1 MAVLEK
7 SVAWLLLP
15 AMLQLV
21 MLLPV
26 VLAQALVALVLALL
40 TLLMLVL
47 AVVGVVVLLDWTVLL
62 LVAML
67 RLALA
72 LLPLR
77 SSLALPQVLV
87 GHLCLAVQ
95 LQLHLHFPMGYSA
108 RSLQH
113 PLVPRVATAAQPPRA
128 HRTHPILARV
138 IPVTIMGPVD
148 WALAPP
154 VSVWVLPCPPS
165 PRLVVWV
172 GPPHP

>member
-15 AMLQLV
+15 AMLQVV

-40 TLLMLVL
+40 TLPMLVL
-47 AVVGVVVLLDWTVLL
+47 AVVGVDWTVLL

-77 SSLALPQVLV
+77 SILAQPQVLV

-128 HRTHPILARV
+128 HRTHPVLARV

-165 PRLVVWV
+165 PRLVA
-172 GPPHP
+172 

>member
-1 MAVLEK
+1 VAVLEK
-7 SVAWLLLP
+7 SVALLLLL
-15 AMLQLV
+15 ATLQLV

-26 VLAQALVALVLALL
+26 VLAQALMALVLAPL

-47 AVVGVVVLLDWTVLL
+47 AVVGVVVLLELTVL

-77 SSLALPQVLV
+77 SILAQPQVLV
-87 GHLCLAVQ
+87 GHLCLALQ

-128 HRTHPILARV
+128 HRTHPVLARV
-138 IPVTIMGPVD
+138 KPVTITEPVD
-148 WALAPP
+148 WALALP

-165 PRLVVWV
+165 PRLVAWV